1 MADYRIGVHD
11 PADGATRWYDL
22 ESAETTYL
30 VWRLLRDYGRDGIG
44 FTVQLR
50 GTDGAWKTIN
60 PPLVTRP
67 HDWPPTGPDA

>member
-1 MADYRIGVHD
+1 MAADYRVGV
-11 PADGATRWYDL
+11 ADGGAAIVWYEP

-30 VWRLLRDYGRDGIG
+30 VWRLLRDHGRPGVEV
-44 FTVQLR
+44 TVQLR
-50 GTDGAWKTIN
+50 GTDGAWKTLN